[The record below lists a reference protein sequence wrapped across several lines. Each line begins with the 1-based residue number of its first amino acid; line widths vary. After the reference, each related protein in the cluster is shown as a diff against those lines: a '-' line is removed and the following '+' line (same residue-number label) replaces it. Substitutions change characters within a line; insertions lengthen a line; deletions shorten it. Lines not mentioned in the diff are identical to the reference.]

1 MTQPAHS
8 NLNNKHLILA
18 ALGVVF
24 GDIGTSPLYAF
35 KEAFSTAHNL
45 LEPNHDNVLGILSLI
60 VWTLLIIVT
69 LKYVFIVLKADNHG
83 EGGVVALMA
92 RLSTKATNRP
102 IKKMIVVTL
111 GILGAAL
118 FYGDGVITPAI
129 SVLSAVEG
137 LEIVTP
143 AFKPYTI
150 TITLIIIIGLFLVQ
164 QLGTARVGILF
175 GPIVCFW
182 FLILATVGLCNIIKY
197 PSVLIALSPHHAVY
211 FFWNNPSLG
220 FFALSAVFLTV
231 TGGEALYADM
241 GHFGSKPIRLAWLY
255 VVLPSLLLNYF
266 GQGALIINN
275 PELAI
280 NPFYFSFPKWAVI
293 PMVFV
298 STAATVIASQ
308 ALITGVFSVTRELIQ
323 LGYCP
328 RLNIRHTS
336 GSQMGQIYIPFINWL
351 LLLVVIAVVLGFKTS
366 SNLASAYGIAV
377 IITMIITTLMTFSV
391 VRRDWNWPTYLAL
404 IVFIP
409 LICIELLFFSSN
421 ILKITNGGWF
431 PLVFGALIY
440 LVLTIWKS
448 GKDKLNKKLS
458 STDVSLVTFLEM
470 IQKEDLPKVKHTAVF
485 FTANP
490 ESAPNA
496 LLHNLKHNF
505 VLHNRM
511 LFITVIFQPVPRI
524 PLENRLQI
532 ETLAN
537 HMYRIKINF
546 GFMEEPDVM
555 SALNLCKK
563 QGLNF
568 NPRVASYFL
577 SREILLPTHG
587 HYLLLWRDH
596 LFEFM
601 FRNST
606 SVEKFFNLPANR
618 VVELGSRITI

>member
-1 MTQPAHS
+1 M
-8 NLNNKHLILA
+8 
-18 ALGVVF
+18 
-24 GDIGTSPLYAF
+24 
-35 KEAFSTAHNL
+35 E
-45 LEPNHDNVLGILSLI
+45 
-60 VWTLLIIVT
+60 
-69 LKYVFIVLKADNHG
+69 FI
-83 EGGVVALMA
+83 
-92 RLSTKATNRP
+92 
-102 IKKMIVVTL
+102 
-111 GILGAAL
+111 
-118 FYGDGVITPAI
+118 
-129 SVLSAVEG
+129 
-137 LEIVTP
+137 
-143 AFKPYTI
+143 
-150 TITLIIIIGLFLVQ
+150 
-164 QLGTARVGILF
+164 
-175 GPIVCFW
+175 
-182 FLILATVGLCNIIKY
+182 
-197 PSVLIALSPHHAVY
+197 
-211 FFWNNPSLG
+211 FFWNNPTLG

-241 GHFGSKPIRLAWLY
+241 GHFGAKPIRLAWLY
-255 VVLPSLLLNYF
+255 IVLPSLLLNYF

-275 PELAI
+275 PSLAI

-293 PMVFV
+293 PMVFL

-366 SNLASAYGIAV
+366 SNLAAAYGIAV

-391 VRRDWNWPTYLAL
+391 VRRDWNWPTYIAL
-404 IVFIP
+404 LVFVP
-409 LICIELLFFSSN
+409 LLCIELLFFSSN
-421 ILKITNGGWF
+421 FQKIANGGWF
-431 PLVFGALIY
+431 PLVFGFLIY
-440 LVLTIWKS
+440 LILTTWKS
-448 GKDKLNKKLS
+448 GRDKLTKILNS
-458 STDVSLVTFLEM
+458 SDVSLISFIEM
-470 IQKEDLPKVKHTAVF
+470 IQKEDLPRVKHTAVF

-490 ESAPNA
+490 NSAPNA

-511 LFITVIFQPVPRI
+511 LFVTVLFQPVPRI
-524 PLENRLQI
+524 SPENRLQI

-537 HMYRIKINF
+537 HIYRIKINF

-555 SALNLCKK
+555 EALNLCKK
-563 QGLNF
+563 QGLNI

-587 HYLLLWRDH
+587 HYLLLWRDY

-606 SVEKFFNLPANR
+606 SVEKFFNLPSNR
-618 VVELGSRITI
+618 VVELGSRVTI